1 MELLADY
8 AKDIADP
15 QVSHYIERQNRV
27 CLFCTASVPCNSTG
41 GQVCMQAM
49 RNCISYVSQT
59 RAEQD
64 QYIRQLEEE
73 GRGQEV
79 YGKGMQLV
87 TPTAVFVAKTA
98 NKQSGQKIFINVCT
112 SDKASATAQPH
123 HC

>member
-1 MELLADY
+1 MCRFY
-8 AKDIADP
+8 
-15 QVSHYIERQNRV
+15 
-27 CLFCTASVPCNSTG
+27 TAFVPCRSTG
-41 GQVCMQAM
+41 AHVCML
-49 RNCISYVSQT
+49 NCKSHVLQT

-87 TPTAVFVAKTA
+87 TPTAAFVAKTA

-112 SDKASATAQPH
+112 SDKACVSPQY
-123 HC
+123 C

>member
-1 MELLADY
+1 VPVLYGLCSLLIHWRSGLC
-8 AKDIADP
+8 K
-15 QVSHYIERQNRV
+15 
-27 CLFCTASVPCNSTG
+27 
-41 GQVCMQAM
+41 
-49 RNCISYVSQT
+49 SYVLQT

-87 TPTAVFVAKTA
+87 TPTAAFVAKTA

-112 SDKASATAQPH
+112 SDKACAPSQY
-123 HC
+123 C